1 LRRLSF
7 TTFPD
12 GWPGL
17 GLLLLRIAVGITAG
31 LQGGVYLSEPS
42 KLSAWMWLID
52 CLMLVSGAFLLIGF
66 LTWIADLLIALGS
79 IGFWLSWFPLST
91 PTLFDTGLSLFFLM
105 TMAAAIVLLGPG
117 AYSLDARLFG
127 RREIIIPSASRS
139 LKF

>member
-17 GLLLLRIAVGITAG
+17 GLLLLRTAVGITAG
-31 LQGGVYLSEPS
+31 LQGGAYLSNPG
-42 KLSAWMWLID
+42 KLSAWMWITG
-52 CLMLVSGAFLLIGF
+52 CLMLVSGAFLLVGF
-66 LTWIADLLIALGS
+66 LTPIADLLIALDS

-91 PTLFDTGLSLFFLM
+91 PKLFDNGLSFFFLM
-105 TMAAAIVLLGPG
+105 MMAAAIVLLGPG

-127 RREIIIPSASRS
+127 RREIIIPPASHS
-139 LKF
+139 PKF

>member
-7 TTFPD
+7 TTYPD

-31 LQGGVYLSEPS
+31 VQGGAYLINSS
-42 KLSAWMWLID
+42 MLTALTWIVG

-66 LTWIADLLIALGS
+66 LTRITDLMIAIGS
-79 IGFWLSWFPLST
+79 IGFWLSWFSPYTSD
-91 PTLFDTGLSLFFLM
+91 LFDARLSLIFLM
-105 TMAAAIVLLGPG
+105 VMSAAIFLLGPG

-127 RREIIIPSASRS
+127 RREIIIPPAIH
-139 LKF
+139 

>member
-31 LQGGVYLSEPS
+31 LQSGVYLSDPTR
-42 KLSAWMWLID
+42 LTAWMWLIGW
-52 CLMLVSGAFLLIGF
+52 LMLVSGAFLLIGF
-66 LTWIADLLIALGS
+66 LTPLADLVSALGS
-79 IGFWLSWFPLST
+79 IGFWLSWFPFPT
-91 PTLFDTGLSLFFLM
+91 PGLFVTGLSLFFLM
-105 TMAAAIVLLGPG
+105 VMAAAIFLLGPG

-127 RREIIIPSASRS
+127 RREIIIPPASRS
-139 LKF
+139 QKF